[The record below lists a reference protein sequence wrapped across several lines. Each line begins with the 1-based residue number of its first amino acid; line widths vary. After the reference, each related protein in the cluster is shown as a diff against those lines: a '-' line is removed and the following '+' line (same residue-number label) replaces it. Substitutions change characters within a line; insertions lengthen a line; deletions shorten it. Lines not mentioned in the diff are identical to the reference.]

1 MNGVNW
7 AQKKDALK
15 MRPNNQT
22 EFYRAFTHSWMCLS
36 A

>member
-15 MRPNNQT
+15 MRPNHQSDST
-22 EFYRAFTHSWMCLS
+22 ELQHIP
-36 A
+36 